1 VVVKLDGIYAFYH
14 PQILL
19 ASTLVWLLWKYYLM
33 INPILHEYP
42 ASPFSEK
49 IRAIFGYKAMSY
61 QSVTIPVI
69 MPKPDLIPLTG
80 GYRRTPVMQI
90 GANIYCDTRLIT
102 QVIETLQPT
111 PSLYPKEQDAT
122 VNMVGQWADQHLFR
136 ISVALFSSP
145 AGLQAFTAAVPKAV
159 SEAFAADRK
168 AMRRMGISNPIHPD
182 VAYSHMQVYLQQL
195 NSQLAG
201 GHNQE
206 RDFIFGNE
214 PTLADFS
221 IYHCL
226 WFVQRNEG
234 ISAILNPFSA
244 VIDWMQRIKEFGHG
258 KVELIGSEKA
268 IDIAKNTDVKE
279 PENSAISFVG
289 FNRGDRVTVVGTDLG
304 IDPVEGSL
312 VAAAGDEIVIRRQ
325 DERAGELLVHF
336 PTIGYHLAAVK

>member
-1 VVVKLDGIYAFYH
+1 
-14 PQILL
+14 
-19 ASTLVWLLWKYYLM
+19 
-33 INPILHEYP
+33 
-42 ASPFSEK
+42 
-49 IRAIFGYKAMSY
+49 
-61 QSVTIPVI
+61 
-69 MPKPDLIPLTG
+69 
-80 GYRRTPVMQI
+80 MQI

-122 VNMVGQWADQHLFR
+122 VNMVGQWADQHLFG
-136 ISVALFSSP
+136 ISVALFFSP
-145 AGLQAFTAAVPKAV
+145 AGLQAFAAAVPKAV

-168 AMRRMGISNPIHPD
+168 AMRRIGISNPIHPD

-279 PENSAISFVG
+279 PENSAVSFAG
-289 FNRGDRVTVVGTDLG
+289 FNPGDRVTVVGTDLG